1 MTSQISNDWQKWLQE
16 NYPNVR
22 ALDNEWTMERYDY
35 PQYVRDGI
43 MENWTK
49 VNDNNGGTWYEP
61 VYLKK
66 KYGTVDAAR
75 KAISGINND
84 ITKTVDT
91 KTVDDFEKFVNNVEN
106 KDDDGKSFATS
117 YKDAG
122 FDAGMDDA
130 NKKGIDI
137 MEKDGMK
144 AAIKYMFTDQD
155 SGRQLSYGEMRMR
168 YG

>member
-1 MTSQISNDWQKWLQE
+1 MTLQTSNDWQKWLLE
-16 NYPNVR
+16 NHPNVR
-22 ALDNEWTMERYDY
+22 AIGYHNWTMKRNDY
-35 PQYVRDGI
+35 PPYVRDGI

-61 VYLKK
+61 VYLET
-66 KYGTVDAAR
+66 KYGTIDAAR

-84 ITKTVDT
+84 IT

-106 KDDDGKSFATS
+106 KDDDGKSFATA

-137 MEKDGMK
+137 MEKDGFE
-144 AAIKYMFTDQD
+144 AAVKYMFTDQE
-155 SGRQLSYGEMRMR
+155 SGRQLSYSEMRMR

>member
-1 MTSQISNDWQKWLQE
+1 MTSQTSNDWQKWLQE

-22 ALDNEWTMERYDY
+22 ALDNDWTMERYDY

-43 MENWTK
+43 MDNWTK
-49 VNDNNGGTWYEP
+49 VNDDNGGTWYEP
-61 VYLKK
+61 VYLKT

-75 KAISGINND
+75 KAISGID
-84 ITKTVDT
+84 TT
-91 KTVDDFEKFVNNVEN
+91 KTVDDFENFVNNVEN
-106 KDDDGKSFATS
+106 KDDDGKSFATA

-122 FDAGMDDA
+122 LSSGMDDA

-144 AAIKYMFTDQD
+144 AAVKYMFIDQD
-155 SGRQLSYGEMRMR
+155 SGRQLSYGEMRTR

>member
-1 MTSQISNDWQKWLQE
+1 MTSQTSNDWQKWLQE

-22 ALDNEWTMERYDY
+22 ALDNDWTMERYDY

-43 MENWTK
+43 MKNWTK

-61 VYLKK
+61 VYLETN
-66 KYGTVDAAR
+66 YGTVDAAR
-75 KAISGINND
+75 KAISGID
-84 ITKTVDT
+84 TT
-91 KTVDDFEKFVNNVEN
+91 KTVDDFENFVNNVEN
-106 KDDDGKSFATS
+106 KDDDGKSFATA

-122 FDAGMDDA
+122 FDACMDDA

-137 MEKDGMK
+137 MEKDGME
-144 AAIKYMFTDQD
+144 AAVKYMFTDQD
-155 SGRQLSYGEMRMR
+155 SGRQLSYGEMRTR